1 MVTIL
6 SQEMEGQAAHVGYKY
21 SWHELKLQ
29 GINVPKE
36 LVMIYKRIVDPVGVE
51 RRNVHVS
58 KCRIYSSLG
67 PNGCWHVDRYD
78 KLKQFNF
85 AIQGCIDGHSRT
97 VLWLK
102 VGKSNSSPKIIASH
116 FMELVTSLK
125 VCSQKVRADCG
136 TEKVLLAAV
145 QCFLRRNHTDE
156 LSSSRKALLW
166 NFSTESK
173 NISLVVAIEA

>member
-1 MVTIL
+1 
-6 SQEMEGQAAHVGYKY
+6 
-21 SWHELKLQ
+21 
-29 GINVPKE
+29 
-36 LVMIYKRIVDPVGVE
+36 
-51 RRNVHVS
+51 
-58 KCRIYSSLG
+58 
-67 PNGCWHVDRYD
+67 
-78 KLKQFNF
+78 
-85 AIQGCIDGHSRT
+85 
-97 VLWLK
+97 
-102 VGKSNSSPKIIASH
+102 
-116 FMELVTSLK
+116 MELVTSLK